1 MIFGESA
8 LFFIMLSNVC
18 EKITVQ
24 EVSVSEIKFTLTDV
38 EYLIDLREDHSMVLI
53 TPQLKVYSLI
63 NQALIGEVLLD
74 GMDMI
79 PSFKV
84 NVKVGDNS
92 FKLRPIKVFNP
103 LIRHPEDDDKI
114 KFYNMELMLFAD
126 YCPPQKHQRS
136 ICITTEHVTK

>member
-1 MIFGESA
+1 M
-8 LFFIMLSNVC
+8 MLSNVC
-18 EKITVQ
+18 GKITVQ
-24 EVSVSEIKFTLTDV
+24 EVPVAESKYTITDV

-53 TPQLKVYSLI
+53 TPRLKVHSLI
-63 NQALIGEVLLD
+63 SQALIGEVRLD

-84 NVKVGDNS
+84 NVEVGGNS

-103 LIRHPEDDDKI
+103 LIRHPEDDVRI

-126 YCPPQKHQRS
+126 YCPVQKHQRA
-136 ICITTEHVTK
+136 ICITTEHVAK